1 MSEEEKKN
9 AASAPAAEAES
20 GAAAAPTPQS
30 LGKGPGKKA
39 LLKPLIVFAVL
50 IAVGTTFMVLGPRRD
65 ADTLAQSQK
74 YGTLTAE
81 DVNTA
86 FEKVSGK
93 LVSRPAVEGRMVKA
107 GDVLMELDSTDT
119 DTDIS
124 IAKTKAQI
132 AENAAAVEEAKRTI
146 ETSLTAS
153 GTTEKNSWRTI
164 EGAKANLDSAIA
176 TEKRAKADYDRAK
189 NLITSHAISQAS
201 FDSARNTWESAASA
215 VTTARKQLDAS
226 TVGASKSDLARLA
239 KTGSAQGMRL
249 AAIADTRASIETQKL
264 KVKQL
269 EAAGEQLKQAL
280 AALVGVSGGNRIVG
294 IISHVAELK
303 DRIDRQGEIVPAG
316 SPAVLL
322 ESNRQYYE
330 IYVSEK
336 DAAKF
341 AEGKTVKGETATG
354 KTVTGTVR
362 VLHEAPAFADLR
374 GTRERGQA
382 DLKSLVARIYVT
394 PQPGVIPGM
403 SIGVKIND

>member
-9 AASAPAAEAES
+9 AAPAPAAEAES

-50 IAVGTTFMVLGPRRD
+50 IAVGTTFMVLVPRRD

-107 GDVLMELDSTDT
+107 GDVLMELDST

-201 FDSARNTWESAASA
+201 FDSARNTWESAAAA
-215 VTTARKQLDAS
+215 VTTARKQL
-226 TVGASKSDLARLA
+226 
-239 KTGSAQGMRL
+239 
-249 AAIADTRASIETQKL
+249 
-264 KVKQL
+264 
-269 EAAGEQLKQAL
+269 EAEGEQLKQAL
-280 AALVGVSGGNRIVG
+280 AALEIEKSRLTIKAPEDGKI
-294 IISHVAELK
+294 LK
-303 DRIDRQGEIVPAG
+303 VMYQVGEIVPAG

-341 AEGKTVKGETATG
+341 AEGKTVKGETAAG

-362 VLHEAPAFADLR
+362 VLHEAPAFADFR

>member
-86 FEKVSGK
+86 VEKVSGK

-280 AALVGVSGGNRIVG
+280 AALEVEKSRLTIKAPEDGKILKVTYQVGES
-294 IISHVAELK
+294 
-303 DRIDRQGEIVPAG
+303 VPAG

>member
-9 AASAPAAEAES
+9 AAPAPAAEAES

-93 LVSRPAVEGRMVKA
+93 LVSRPAVE
-107 GDVLMELDSTDT
+107 
-119 DTDIS
+119 
-124 IAKTKAQI
+124 
-132 AENAAAVEEAKRTI
+132 EAKRTI

-201 FDSARNTWESAASA
+201 FDSARNTWETAAAA

-269 EAAGEQLKQAL
+269 EAEGEQLKQAL
-280 AALVGVSGGNRIVG
+280 AALEVEKSRLTIKAPEDGKI
-294 IISHVAELK
+294 LK
-303 DRIDRQGEIVPAG
+303 VMYQVDEIVPAG

-341 AEGKTVKGETATG
+341 AEGKTVKGETAAG

>member
-20 GAAAAPTPQS
+20 GAAAAPPPQS
-30 LGKGPGKKA
+30 LPKGPRNKA

-280 AALVGVSGGNRIVG
+280 AALEVEKSRLTIKAPEDGKI
-294 IISHVAELK
+294 LK
-303 DRIDRQGEIVPAG
+303 VMYQVGEIVPAG

>member
-280 AALVGVSGGNRIVG
+280 AALEVEKSRLTIKAPEDGKI
-294 IISHVAELK
+294 LK
-303 DRIDRQGEIVPAG
+303 VMYQVGEIVPAG

-322 ESNRQYYE
+322 ESNRQYY
-330 IYVSEK
+330 
-336 DAAKF
+336 
-341 AEGKTVKGETATG
+341 
-354 KTVTGTVR
+354 
-362 VLHEAPAFADLR
+362 
-374 GTRERGQA
+374 
-382 DLKSLVARIYVT
+382 
-394 PQPGVIPGM
+394 
-403 SIGVKIND
+403 

>member
-9 AASAPAAEAES
+9 AAPAPAAEAES
-20 GAAAAPTPQS
+20 GAAAAPIPQS

-119 DTDIS
+119 DIS

-132 AENAAAVEEAKRTI
+132 AENAAA
-146 ETSLTAS
+146 
-153 GTTEKNSWRTI
+153 I

-215 VTTARKQLDAS
+215 VTTARKQLDAA

-280 AALVGVSGGNRIVG
+280 AALEVEKSRLTIKAPEDGKI
-294 IISHVAELK
+294 LK
-303 DRIDRQGEIVPAG
+303 VMYQVGEIVPAG

-336 DAAKF
+336 DVAKF
-341 AEGKTVKGETATG
+341 AEGKTVKGETASG

>member
-9 AASAPAAEAES
+9 AAPAPAAEAES

-119 DTDIS
+119 DIS

-164 EGAKANLDSAIA
+164 EGAKA
-176 TEKRAKADYDRAK
+176 DYDRAK

-201 FDSARNTWESAASA
+201 FDSARNTWETAAAA

-269 EAAGEQLKQAL
+269 EAEGEQLKQAL
-280 AALVGVSGGNRIVG
+280 AALEVEKSRLTIKAPEDGKI
-294 IISHVAELK
+294 LK
-303 DRIDRQGEIVPAG
+303 VMYQVGEIVPAG

-341 AEGKTVKGETATG
+341 AEGKTVKGETAAG

-394 PQPGVIPGM
+394 PQPGFIPGM

>member
-1 MSEEEKKN
+1 M
-9 AASAPAAEAES
+9 
-20 GAAAAPTPQS
+20 
-30 LGKGPGKKA
+30 
-39 LLKPLIVFAVL
+39 
-50 IAVGTTFMVLGPRRD
+50 
-65 ADTLAQSQK
+65 
-74 YGTLTAE
+74 
-81 DVNTA
+81 
-86 FEKVSGK
+86 
-93 LVSRPAVEGRMVKA
+93 
-107 GDVLMELDSTDT
+107 
-119 DTDIS
+119 
-124 IAKTKAQI
+124 
-132 AENAAAVEEAKRTI
+132 
-146 ETSLTAS
+146 
-153 GTTEKNSWRTI
+153 
-164 EGAKANLDSAIA
+164 
-176 TEKRAKADYDRAK
+176 
-189 NLITSHAISQAS
+189 
-201 FDSARNTWESAASA
+201 
-215 VTTARKQLDAS
+215 TTARKQLDAA

-280 AALVGVSGGNRIVG
+280 AALEVEKSRLTIKAPEDDK
-294 IISHVAELK
+294 ILK
-303 DRIDRQGEIVPAG
+303 VMYQVGEIVPAG

-341 AEGKTVKGETATG
+341 AEGKTVKGVRVG
-354 KTVTGTVR
+354 KTSPGRSR
-362 VLHEAPAFADLR
+362 VPAAPAFADLR

>member
-9 AASAPAAEAES
+9 AAPAPAAEAES
-20 GAAAAPTPQS
+20 GAAAAPIPQS

-119 DTDIS
+119 DIS
-124 IAKTKAQI
+124 IAKSKSQ
-132 AENAAAVEEAKRTI
+132 
-146 ETSLTAS
+146 
-153 GTTEKNSWRTI
+153 
-164 EGAKANLDSAIA
+164 
-176 TEKRAKADYDRAK
+176 
-189 NLITSHAISQAS
+189 ISQAS
-201 FDSARNTWESAASA
+201 FDYARNTWESAASA
-215 VTTARKQLDAS
+215 VTTARKQLDAA

-269 EAAGEQLKQAL
+269 EAAGEQLEAG
-280 AALVGVSGGNRIVG
+280 ARSARGREVPPHN
-294 IISHVAELK
+294 
-303 DRIDRQGEIVPAG
+303 QGA
-316 SPAVLL
+316 
-322 ESNRQYYE
+322 
-330 IYVSEK
+330 
-336 DAAKF
+336 
-341 AEGKTVKGETATG
+341 
-354 KTVTGTVR
+354 
-362 VLHEAPAFADLR
+362 
-374 GTRERGQA
+374 
-382 DLKSLVARIYVT
+382 
-394 PQPGVIPGM
+394 
-403 SIGVKIND
+403 

>member
-280 AALVGVSGGNRIVG
+280 AALEVEKSRLTIKAPEDGKI
-294 IISHVAELK
+294 LK
-303 DRIDRQGEIVPAG
+303 VMYQVGEIVPAG

-336 DAAKF
+336 DAA
-341 AEGKTVKGETATG
+341 
-354 KTVTGTVR
+354 
-362 VLHEAPAFADLR
+362 PDFADLR

>member
-280 AALVGVSGGNRIVG
+280 AALEVEKSRLTIKAPEDGKI
-294 IISHVAELK
+294 LK
-303 DRIDRQGEIVPAG
+303 VMYQVGEIVPAG

-354 KTVTGTVR
+354 KTVPGTVR

>member
-9 AASAPAAEAES
+9 AASAPAVEAES

-280 AALVGVSGGNRIVG
+280 AALEVEKSRLTIKAPEDGKI
-294 IISHVAELK
+294 LK
-303 DRIDRQGEIVPAG
+303 VMYQVGEIVPAG

>member
-9 AASAPAAEAES
+9 AAPAPAAEAES

-119 DTDIS
+119 DIS

-201 FDSARNTWESAASA
+201 FDSARNTWETAAAA

-226 TVGASKSDLARLA
+226 TVGASSVPP
-239 KTGSAQGMRL
+239 G
-249 AAIADTRASIETQKL
+249 
-264 KVKQL
+264 
-269 EAAGEQLKQAL
+269 L
-280 AALVGVSGGNRIVG
+280 AALASIVIPVTALG
-294 IISHVAELK
+294 SEAYLKLPSRTASVASK
-303 DRIDRQGEIVPAG
+303 AG
-316 SPAVLL
+316 TRSPANAPWAHAP
-322 ESNRQYYE
+322 S
-330 IYVSEK
+330 VSCPE
-336 DAAKF
+336 A
-341 AEGKTVKGETATG
+341 
-354 KTVTGTVR
+354 VR
-362 VLHEAPAFADLR
+362 F
-374 GTRERGQA
+374 
-382 DLKSLVARIYVT
+382 LKSRV
-394 PQPGVIPGM
+394 
-403 SIGVKIND
+403 

>member
-65 ADTLAQSQK
+65 ADPLAQSQK

-280 AALVGVSGGNRIVG
+280 AALEVEKSRLTIKAPEDGKI
-294 IISHVAELK
+294 LK
-303 DRIDRQGEIVPAG
+303 VMYQVGEIVPAG

>member
-9 AASAPAAEAES
+9 AAPAPAAEAES

-50 IAVGTTFMVLGPRRD
+50 IAVGTTFMVLVPRRD

-107 GDVLMELDSTDT
+107 GDVLMELDST

-201 FDSARNTWESAASA
+201 FDSARNTWESAAAA
-215 VTTARKQLDAS
+215 VTTARKQL
-226 TVGASKSDLARLA
+226 
-239 KTGSAQGMRL
+239 
-249 AAIADTRASIETQKL
+249 
-264 KVKQL
+264 
-269 EAAGEQLKQAL
+269 EAEGEQLKQAL
-280 AALVGVSGGNRIVG
+280 AALEVEKSRLTIKAPEDGKI
-294 IISHVAELK
+294 LK
-303 DRIDRQGEIVPAG
+303 VMYQVGEIVPAG

-341 AEGKTVKGETATG
+341 AEGKTVKGETAAG

>member
-164 EGAKANLDSAIA
+164 KGAKANLDSAIA

-215 VTTARKQLDAS
+215 VTTALKQLDAS
-226 TVGASKSDLARLA
+226 TVVASKSDLARLA

-280 AALVGVSGGNRIVG
+280 AALEVEKSRLTIKAPEDGKI
-294 IISHVAELK
+294 LK
-303 DRIDRQGEIVPAG
+303 VMYQVGEIVPAG

>member
-1 MSEEEKKN
+1 MSEEEKN

-280 AALVGVSGGNRIVG
+280 AALEVEKSRLTIKAPEDGKI
-294 IISHVAELK
+294 LK
-303 DRIDRQGEIVPAG
+303 VMYQVGEIVPAG

>member
-164 EGAKANLDSAIA
+164 AGAKANLDSAIA

-280 AALVGVSGGNRIVG
+280 AALEVEKSRLTIKAPEDGKI
-294 IISHVAELK
+294 LK
-303 DRIDRQGEIVPAG
+303 VMYQVGEIVPAG

>member
-9 AASAPAAEAES
+9 AAPAPAAEAES

-119 DTDIS
+119 DIS

-132 AENAAAVEEAKRTI
+132 AENAAA
-146 ETSLTAS
+146 
-153 GTTEKNSWRTI
+153 I

-215 VTTARKQLDAS
+215 VTTARKQLDAA

-280 AALVGVSGGNRIVG
+280 AALEVEKSRLTIKAPEDGKI
-294 IISHVAELK
+294 LK
-303 DRIDRQGEIVPAG
+303 VMYQVGEIVPAG

-341 AEGKTVKGETATG
+341 AEGKTVKGETASG

>member
-9 AASAPAAEAES
+9 AAPAPAAEAES

-119 DTDIS
+119 DIS

-132 AENAAAVEEAKRTI
+132 AENVEEAKRTI

-201 FDSARNTWESAASA
+201 FDSARNTWETAAAA

-269 EAAGEQLKQAL
+269 EAEGEQLKQAL
-280 AALVGVSGGNRIVG
+280 AALEVEKSRLTIKAPEDGKILKVMYQVGGEPRRTARVEPSVLRNLRKRKGRREVRGR
-294 IISHVAELK
+294 K
-303 DRIDRQGEIVPAG
+303 DR
-316 SPAVLL
+316 
-322 ESNRQYYE
+322 
-330 IYVSEK
+330 
-336 DAAKF
+336 
-341 AEGKTVKGETATG
+341 EG
-354 KTVTGTVR
+354 
-362 VLHEAPAFADLR
+362 
-374 GTRERGQA
+374 
-382 DLKSLVARIYVT
+382 
-394 PQPGVIPGM
+394 
-403 SIGVKIND
+403 

>member
-9 AASAPAAEAES
+9 AAPAPAAEAES

-119 DTDIS
+119 DIS

-201 FDSARNTWESAASA
+201 FDSARNTWETAAAA

-269 EAAGEQLKQAL
+269 EAEGEQLKQAL
-280 AALVGVSGGNRIVG
+280 AALEVEKSRLTIK
-294 IISHVAELK
+294 APE
-303 DRIDRQGEIVPAG
+303 DGEIVPAG

-341 AEGKTVKGETATG
+341 AEGKTVKGETAAG

-362 VLHEAPAFADLR
+362 VLHEGPAFADLR

>member
-146 ETSLTAS
+146 ETSRTAS

-280 AALVGVSGGNRIVG
+280 AALEVEKSRLTIKAPEDGKI
-294 IISHVAELK
+294 LK
-303 DRIDRQGEIVPAG
+303 VMYQVGEIVPAG

>member
-9 AASAPAAEAES
+9 AAPAPAAEAES

-50 IAVGTTFMVLGPRRD
+50 IAVGTTFMVLVPRRD

-119 DTDIS
+119 DIS
-124 IAKTKAQI
+124 IAKNQI
-132 AENAAAVEEAKRTI
+132 AENASAVEEAKRTI

-201 FDSARNTWESAASA
+201 FDSARNTWESAAAA

-269 EAAGEQLKQAL
+269 EAEGEQLKQAL
-280 AALVGVSGGNRIVG
+280 AALEVEKSRLTIKAPEDGKI
-294 IISHVAELK
+294 LK
-303 DRIDRQGEIVPAG
+303 VMYQVGEIVPAG

-341 AEGKTVKGETATG
+341 AEGKTVKGETAAG
-354 KTVTGTVR
+354 KT
-362 VLHEAPAFADLR
+362 
-374 GTRERGQA
+374 
-382 DLKSLVARIYVT
+382 S
-394 PQPGVIPGM
+394 
-403 SIGVKIND
+403 

>member
-176 TEKRAKADYDRAK
+176 TEKHAKADYDRAK

-280 AALVGVSGGNRIVG
+280 AALEVEKSRLTIKAPEDGKI
-294 IISHVAELK
+294 LK
-303 DRIDRQGEIVPAG
+303 VMYQVGEIVPAG

>member
-9 AASAPAAEAES
+9 AAPAPAAEAES

-119 DTDIS
+119 DIS

-132 AENAAAVEEAKRTI
+132 AENAAA
-146 ETSLTAS
+146 
-153 GTTEKNSWRTI
+153 I

-215 VTTARKQLDAS
+215 VTTARKQLDAA

-280 AALVGVSGGNRIVG
+280 AALEVEKSRLTIKAPEDGKI
-294 IISHVAELK
+294 LK
-303 DRIDRQGEIVPAG
+303 VMYQVGEIVPAG

-336 DAAKF
+336 DVAKF
-341 AEGKTVKGETATG
+341 AEGKTVKGETASG

>member
-9 AASAPAAEAES
+9 AAPAPAAEAES
-20 GAAAAPTPQS
+20 GAAAAPIPQS

-119 DTDIS
+119 DIS

-132 AENAAAVEEAKRTI
+132 AENAAA
-146 ETSLTAS
+146 
-153 GTTEKNSWRTI
+153 I

-215 VTTARKQLDAS
+215 VTTARKQLDAA

-280 AALVGVSGGNRIVG
+280 AALEVEKSRLTIKAPEDGKI
-294 IISHVAELK
+294 LK
-303 DRIDRQGEIVPAG
+303 VMYQVGEIVPAG

-341 AEGKTVKGETATG
+341 AEGKTVKGETASG

>member
-226 TVGASKSDLARLA
+226 TVVASKSDLARLA

-280 AALVGVSGGNRIVG
+280 AALEVEKSRLTIKAPEDGKI
-294 IISHVAELK
+294 LK
-303 DRIDRQGEIVPAG
+303 VMYQVGEIVPAG

-382 DLKSLVARIYVT
+382 DLKSLVARIYAT

>member
-9 AASAPAAEAES
+9 AAPAPAAEAES

-119 DTDIS
+119 DIS

-176 TEKRAKADYDRAK
+176 TEKRAKADYDRTK

-201 FDSARNTWESAASA
+201 FDSARNTWKP
-215 VTTARKQLDAS
+215 R
-226 TVGASKSDLARLA
+226 RP
-239 KTGSAQGMRL
+239 R
-249 AAIADTRASIETQKL
+249 
-264 KVKQL
+264 
-269 EAAGEQLKQAL
+269 
-280 AALVGVSGGNRIVG
+280 
-294 IISHVAELK
+294 
-303 DRIDRQGEIVPAG
+303 
-316 SPAVLL
+316 
-322 ESNRQYYE
+322 
-330 IYVSEK
+330 
-336 DAAKF
+336 
-341 AEGKTVKGETATG
+341 
-354 KTVTGTVR
+354 
-362 VLHEAPAFADLR
+362 
-374 GTRERGQA
+374 
-382 DLKSLVARIYVT
+382 
-394 PQPGVIPGM
+394 
-403 SIGVKIND
+403 

>member
-9 AASAPAAEAES
+9 AAPAPAAEAES
-20 GAAAAPTPQS
+20 GAAAAPIPQS

-119 DTDIS
+119 DIS

-146 ETSLTAS
+146 E
-153 GTTEKNSWRTI
+153 
-164 EGAKANLDSAIA
+164 GAKANLNSAIA

-215 VTTARKQLDAS
+215 VTTARKQLDAA

-280 AALVGVSGGNRIVG
+280 AALEVEKSRLTIKAPEDGKI
-294 IISHVAELK
+294 LK
-303 DRIDRQGEIVPAG
+303 VMYQVGEIVPAG

-341 AEGKTVKGETATG
+341 AEGKTVKGETASG

>member
-9 AASAPAAEAES
+9 AAPAPAAEAES

-119 DTDIS
+119 DIS

-201 FDSARNTWESAASA
+201 FDSARNTWETAAAA

-269 EAAGEQLKQAL
+269 EAEGEQLKQAL
-280 AALVGVSGGNRIVG
+280 AALEVEKSRLTIKAPEDGKI
-294 IISHVAELK
+294 LK
-303 DRIDRQGEIVPAG
+303 VMYQVGEIVPAG

-341 AEGKTVKGETATG
+341 AEGKTVKGETAAG

-362 VLHEAPAFADLR
+362 VLHEGPAFADLR